1 MKGQPSL
8 QIPWTLKILWITMNN
23 SMHTNLTTQMKQA
36 NSLNEETDNL
46 NGPIFIKESEPIINN
61 LPKIPW

>member
-1 MKGQPSL
+1 
-8 QIPWTLKILWITMNN
+8 MNN

-61 LPKIPW
+61 LPKIPWWILPNI